1 MKNERVVP
9 KINYLYLVLMIISI
23 VLITFFIFGIND
35 KVQNKKLETS
45 YLEGYINEVSFS
57 ELLNVLSE
65 PSSEL
70 FILVTKTNDE
80 SVYKFETELKKIIKK
95 YDLRDNFIYIDS
107 SNNETVVN
115 RINNILNSDIK
126 TIPAIIYIKNGEF
139 VKNIDSSVNILNGGD
154 FEKLLDEYEVK

>member
-9 KINYLYLVLMIISI
+9 KINYLYLILMIISI

>member
-9 KINYLYLVLMIISI
+9 KINYLYLILMIISI

-45 YLEGYINEVSFS
+45 YLEGYINEVSIS

-107 SNNETVVN
+107 SNNETAVN